1 MRLSS
6 LFICA
11 LAFVMAPERG
21 LAFSETAL
29 EKLRE
34 TRSCPG
40 CDLSGADLS
49 AMDLADAD
57 LSGADLRRANL
68 SHARLTGANL
78 EGANLDGSR
87 VYGASAWRLRL
98 VGARQS
104 GLIITPSGQPEVT
117 TDNIEMAQFL
127 FLLLDNAK
135 LHDAIDSLTAKV
147 VLILG
152 RFTPPRKQILDAV
165 RSELKSRNYAPV
177 VFDFEKPGKR
187 DITET
192 VSFLANLSRFVIA
205 DITDAKSI
213 PQELSQIVPNLPS
226 VPVQP
231 LLQAG
236 SDEYSMF
243 EHFRRYPWVL
253 APYRYTDVDDVVSS
267 LAAKVIGPVE
277 EKANALRPK

>member
-1 MRLSS
+1 MRHFS
-6 LFICA
+6 FFACA
-11 LAFVMAPERG
+11 LAFVMAPECS
-21 LAFSETAL
+21 LAFSEAAL
-29 EKLRE
+29 AKLRE
-34 TRSCPG
+34 TRICPG

-49 AMDLADAD
+49 AMDLSDAD
-57 LSGADLRRANL
+57 LSGADLRRADL
-68 SHARLTGANL
+68 SHAKLVATNL
-78 EGANLDGSR
+78 EGANLEGSR
-87 VYGASAWRLRL
+87 VYGVSAWRLRL
-98 VGARQS
+98 AGAKQS
-104 GLIITPSGQPEVT
+104 GLIITPPGQPAVT
-117 TDNIEMAQFL
+117 TDNIETAQFL
-127 FLLLDNAK
+127 FLLLDNAR

-152 RFTPPRKQILDAV
+152 RFTPPRKQILDAI
-165 RSELKSRNYAPV
+165 RTELKSRNYTPV

-192 VSFLANLSRFVIA
+192 VAFLANMSRFVIA

-236 SDEYSMF
+236 SGEYSMF

-253 APYRYTDVDDVVSS
+253 EPYQYRDVDDVVTS
-267 LAAKVIGPVE
+267 LVTKVIGPVE
-277 EKANALRPK
+277 EKAHALRPK